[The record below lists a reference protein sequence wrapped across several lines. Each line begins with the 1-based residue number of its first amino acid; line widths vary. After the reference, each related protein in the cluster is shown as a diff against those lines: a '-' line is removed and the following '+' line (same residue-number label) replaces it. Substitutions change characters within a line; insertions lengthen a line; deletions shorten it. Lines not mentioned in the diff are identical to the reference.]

1 MSREIILG
9 DDFMYTGAIA
19 ASESLGED
27 LDGDTTSFIKQML
40 YVPHKK
46 EDFRPTSRW

>member
-9 DDFMYTGAIA
+9 DDFMY
-19 ASESLGED
+19 SESLDED